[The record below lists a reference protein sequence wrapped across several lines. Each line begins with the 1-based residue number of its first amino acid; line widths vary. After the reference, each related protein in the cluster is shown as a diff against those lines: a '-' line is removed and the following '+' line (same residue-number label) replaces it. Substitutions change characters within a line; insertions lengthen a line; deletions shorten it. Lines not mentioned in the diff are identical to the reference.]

1 MKHELNR
8 LGPDGFEQMIQALMS
23 KLFGIRVKIYGDGPD
38 RQREAVIDNAHY
50 LINDSVEVLG
60 RTIVQA
66 KYKSSEGKQT
76 DWTWLR
82 SNIKK
87 ELDSVA
93 KEAKKEPTFI
103 PNTWLFFTNVI
114 LTPGKGGVK
123 DKADGFVANYKH
135 LIPNIYILGADE
147 IRSLLDA
154 NSDVARRYAA
164 FLTPGDV
171 LADALDYLGAIK
183 LESLNGLIEYV
194 YQRFRADEP
203 VRLEQAGNVAEGSI
217 AVRNVYTDLEAEGE
231 LAGKKHIDGLAAAI
245 LRLGNRPHPR
255 ESCEDRTTRQT
266 GPENNLVLIGNAGQG
281 KSTFCQYI
289 CQLYRA
295 SLLEHY
301 RPEVEAAHN
310 YAEHSGVGSPKC
322 ERFPVLIRLKE
333 YAAWIRKMQTEGK
346 NYSVLHYLVF
356 LMARDGIVDLSVPSV
371 RELLKS
377 YSWVFFFDGLDEVPA
392 SSNRSELIRQIDL
405 FLSQDLTEAK
415 CDSLV
420 ICTSRP
426 QGYDSAFSPLN
437 FRRLELKEMSPE
449 YCLRYI
455 DRLLNYLEQSS
466 DYREKYRSIL
476 VKALDDPL
484 VAKLMTTPL
493 YTAILVL
500 LVKSGS
506 TPPTRR
512 YELFNK
518 YSEIVLEREL
528 QKELLPS
535 LYDGDYAWV
544 KEVHGLIAYLLQS
557 ESETAD
563 NAAAELD
570 SERCHMLI
578 RAYLEDE
585 HWQGDKGKKED
596 ELYRAMTE
604 RLPFLAETTDA
615 DSKNCV
621 LFPLRSLQEYFAAE
635 HLLLI
640 EDPEKRSEMLEAL
653 SFNLYWRNVF
663 LFVAGYY
670 SKNDSRS
677 VNDSIYAICMRNN
690 GDTRFGGGENVACQI
705 ALPGS
710 RLALDLLRDNLF
722 ERRGGQERY
731 LELAAEL
738 LVWEY
743 SDDSPAPTFMK
754 LPPVLLDRFI
764 QDWAIPRV
772 REAKDP
778 NEAAFEL
785 VYMAT
790 LRGNPEAKDC
800 LEYLADE
807 LLAPAPETLSEL
819 LRLMNPNTLSVKL
832 LHYLIKCVIDI
843 YPDRFSF
850 YDDSLWMLLD
860 NCRAAEKWG
869 KLPDPV
875 RRLIVYDTLKGFRF
889 SRHIDRSKFSDL
901 YNMLHQDKLLSYAIL
916 VWEKGLSR
924 ARLGT
929 SSCFTYVPP
938 ECVETWRGF
947 SEFSRR
953 EGFPELAALAA
964 YHSEPTI
971 VNLSKLLAV
980 CQEMPDNLRQS
991 LYDVLREQNLLLRKY
1006 VEAAD
1011 AGEKP
1016 DDFLARCDEAYVQ
1029 SIQEREKAIIAAVS
1043 KDDYATLNEL
1053 NAWTDLNR
1061 LFLDDE
1067 SWLPAAISTA
1077 NNKSCKKIL
1086 SSLHPM
1092 FEPEKLSDDLRRA
1105 ILQRFPLAFHTWN
1118 GTTVALIAFSQE
1130 ATDRL
1135 ANQNLSYPN
1144 YVPQMMAFVRDRTVI
1159 SDIVDRVHALSTLGG
1174 DYLNVYSLVPNF
1186 FHAADH
1192 AMLNSLSE
1200 KAAERFDAVK
1210 AIGNV
1215 CALRGVILLILTGE
1229 IPKERRE
1236 ELFGELRHLMIGVN
1250 PSGFDQYFRQFS
1262 LEGKLLAHEAGMEI
1276 YRGTKWE
1283 KLFYSLSRCA
1293 ILQSLETL
1301 SVDRSKLPTPCVL
1314 ACV

>member
-8 LGPDGFEQMIQALMS
+8 LGPDGFEQLIQTLMS

-50 LINDSVEVLG
+50 QINNSVEVLG

-66 KYKSSEGKQT
+66 KYKSSDGKT
-76 DWTWLR
+76 ADWTWLR
-82 SNIKK
+82 SNLKK
-87 ELDSVA
+87 ELDNFA
-93 KEAKKEPTFI
+93 KKAKKEPTFL

-154 NSDVARRYAA
+154 NSDIARRYAA
-164 FLTPGDV
+164 FLTPGDA
-171 LADALDYLGAIK
+171 LADALDYLEAIR
-183 LESLNGLIEYV
+183 LESLKGLIEYV
-194 YQRFRADEP
+194 YQRFKADEP

-217 AVRNVYTDLEAEGE
+217 AVRNVYIDLEAEGE
-231 LAGKKHIDGLAAAI
+231 IGRKKHIDGLAATI
-245 LRLGNRPHPR
+245 LRLGDQPHPR
-255 ESCEDRTTRQT
+255 GLRDEKAVHLTA
-266 GPENNLVLIGNAGQG
+266 PKNNLVLIGNAGQG
-281 KSTFCQYI
+281 KSTFCQFI

-301 RPEVEAAHN
+301 RPEVMAAHG
-310 YAEHSGVGSPKC
+310 YAEQSGISSPKC
-322 ERFPVLIRLKE
+322 ERFPILIRLKE
-333 YAAWIRKMQTEGK
+333 FAAWIKKRQNEG
-346 NYSVLHYLVF
+346 NNCSFLHYLLF
-356 LMARDGIVDLSVPSV
+356 LLEKDGIVDLSISSV
-371 RELLKS
+371 RDLLKG
-377 YSWVFFFDGLDEVPA
+377 YSWIFFFDGLDEVPA
-392 SSNRSELIRQIDL
+392 SSNRAELLLQIDS
-405 FLSQDLTEAK
+405 FLSQDLVEAK

-426 QGYDSAFSPLN
+426 QGYDAAFSERS
-437 FRRLELKEMSPE
+437 FWHLELKEMSPE
-449 YCLRYI
+449 CCLRYI

-466 DYREKYRSIL
+466 DYREKYRGIL
-476 VKALDDPL
+476 VKALGDPL

-512 YELFNK
+512 YELFSK
-518 YSEIVLEREL
+518 YCEIVQEREL

-578 RAYLEDE
+578 RTYLEEE
-585 HWQGDKGKKED
+585 HWQGDKGKKEN

-635 HLLLI
+635 RLLRI
-640 EDPEKRSEMLEAL
+640 EDSEKRREMLEAL
-653 SFNLYWRNVF
+653 SLSTYWRNVF
-663 LFVAGYY
+663 LFVAGCY

-690 GDTRFGGGENVACQI
+690 GDECFEGNERTACQI
-705 ALPGS
+705 SLSGS
-710 RLALDLLRDNLF
+710 LLSLDLLRDNLF

-731 LELAAEL
+731 LKLAAEL
-738 LVWEY
+738 LRWEY
-743 SDDSPAPTFMK
+743 SDDSPAQSFMK
-754 LPPVLLDRFI
+754 LPPVLRDRFI
-764 QDWAIPRV
+764 RERAIPRV
-772 REAKDP
+772 LEEKNP

-785 VYMAT
+785 VYLAT
-790 LRGNPEAKDC
+790 LRGNTEAKDC
-800 LEYLADE
+800 LENLVDE
-807 LLAPAPETLSEL
+807 LSAPTPEMLSVL
-819 LRLMNPNTLSVKL
+819 LRQGNSNTLSVKL
-832 LHYLIKCVIDI
+832 LQYLIKCVLEI

-850 YDDSLWMLLD
+850 YGDRLWMLLD

-869 KLPDPV
+869 KVPDPV

-901 YNMLHQDKLLSYAIL
+901 YKMLHQDSLLSYAIH
-916 VWEKGLSR
+916 VWEEGFSR
-924 ARLGT
+924 ARLDT
-929 SSCFTYVPP
+929 SLSYKCVLP
-938 ECVETWRGF
+938 ESAEIWRGF
-947 SEFSRR
+947 SEFSGR

-971 VNLSKLLAV
+971 VNLSKLMAV
-980 CQEMPDNLRQS
+980 CQKMPDNLRHIF
-991 LYDVLREQNLLLRKY
+991 YGVLREQDLLLRKY
-1006 VEAAD
+1006 VEAAE
-1011 AGEKP
+1011 AGEKA
-1016 DDFLARCDEAYVQ
+1016 DDFLARCDEAYYQ
-1029 SIQEREKAIIAAVS
+1029 SIQEREKVIIEAIS
-1043 KDDYATLNEL
+1043 KDDYATLNEID
-1053 NAWTDLNR
+1053 AWTDLNR
-1061 LFLDDE
+1061 LILDDE
-1067 SWLPAAISTA
+1067 PWLSAAISTA
-1077 NNKSCKKIL
+1077 SDKSCEKIM
-1086 SSLHPM
+1086 SSLHPL

-1105 ILQRFPLAFHTWN
+1105 ILQRFPLAFHTWS

-1130 ATDRL
+1130 TIERL
-1135 ANQNLSYPN
+1135 ASQSLSYPN
-1144 YVPQMMAFVRDRTVI
+1144 YLPQTMAFIRDRTVI
-1159 SDIVDRVHALSTLGG
+1159 SDVVERVQALSALGG
-1174 DYLNVYSLVPNF
+1174 DYLNVYSLVPNI

-1192 AMLNSLSE
+1192 DMLNSLSE

-1210 AIGNV
+1210 ATGNV
-1215 CALRGVILLILTGE
+1215 CALRGVILVILTGE
-1229 IPKERRE
+1229 IPKGRRE
-1236 ELFGELRHLMIGVN
+1236 ELFNELRCLMIGVN
-1250 PSGFDQYFRQFS
+1250 PSGFDQYLRQFS

-1301 SVDRSKLPTPCVL
+1301 PVDRSKLPAPGVP